1 MKKMILRWSLFFL
14 TLCTMIMIF
23 CFSSESGEE
32 SAAASDG
39 IMALLIRGF
48 SGKEMNEL
56 SEKELGTISLII
68 RKLAH
73 FSEFFLLG
81 AFSGGFIRTYNMKPV
96 LYFALPSAFCLVY
109 AAFDEFHQLF
119 VSGRNGSALDVMIDF
134 SGALA
139 AGLILMMISR
149 AMSKKEKLSG

>member
-81 AFSGGFIRTYNMKPV
+81 AFSGGFIRTYNMKPFV
-96 LYFALPSAFCLVY
+96 LHFHQHFALSMRPLMSFIS
-109 AAFDEFHQLF
+109 FLF
-119 VSGRNGSALDVMIDF
+119 REETEAR
-134 SGALA
+134 
-139 AGLILMMISR
+139 LM
-149 AMSKKEKLSG
+149 